1 MKVERLLDPAQATKT
16 IETSLSMS
24 VYHQDVMYLLSSTH
38 GEMVY
43 AVDMVKVCTVSLWM
57 VS

>member
-1 MKVERLLDPAQATKT
+1 MKVELLFDPAQATKT

-43 AVDMVKVCTVSLWM
+43 AVDMVKVCTVSLWT